1 MIRLAFTIALSHLL
15 SRRRQTLVSLLGVTL
30 GVAFFLA
37 VSSLMQGSD
46 NDFIKRLVD
55 NSPHVTVYD
64 EFREVRPQPALLS
77 FPDAVVEIRSV
88 KPRTEVRGIRQYKEK
103 LALIA
108 DFPRVRVA
116 PVLVGQAIVTFAG
129 KDLGATI
136 NGVVPDLMLKVSTI
150 EEHFVAGSLETLAAN
165 PNGIVIGTGLA
176 DKFGVRIGRN
186 LTITS
191 PVGVVRTMKI
201 VGLFRT
207 GNAAYD
213 DGQAFVLLKR
223 SQELL
228 NRPNIANRLILKLE
242 DPDLSPSVASAVETA
257 IGYKSQSWQEAGQ
270 DIMSLLKVRRIMM
283 YSVVGAILIVAS
295 FGIYNV
301 ISTVVLEKTR
311 DIAIMKS
318 IGFHARDVLLI
329 FLIEG
334 AAVGIAGSLF
344 GTGLGFAMMLGLS
357 RVEIKTPFNTEP
369 TSLPLDW
376 GLFPVALG
384 IGFAMASSLA
394 AAFLPARKG
403 AGVHPVDILR
413 GAA

>member
-1 MIRLAFTIALSHLL
+1 MKLALSIALSHLL

-37 VSSLMQGSD
+37 VSALMQGSD

-64 EFREVRPQPALLS
+64 EFREPRPQPALLA
-77 FPDAVVEIRSV
+77 FPDALAEIRSV

-103 LALIA
+103 LIFIA
-108 DFPRVRVA
+108 AIPHVRAA
-116 PVLVGQAIVTFAG
+116 PVLVGQAIITFAG

-136 NGVVPDLMLKVSTI
+136 NGIIPDLMKNVSTI
-150 EEHFVAGSLETLAAN
+150 EEHLIAGSLDTLATN
-165 PNGIVIGTGLA
+165 PDGIVLGTGLA
-176 DKFGVRIGRN
+176 DKFRIGMGKN
-186 LTITS
+186 VTVTS
-191 PVGVVRTMKI
+191 PVGAVRTMKV

-213 DGQAFVLLKR
+213 EGQVFVLLKR
-223 SQELL
+223 SQNLL
-228 NRPNIANRLILKLE
+228 NRPNIANRFILQL
-242 DPDLSPSVASAVETA
+242 DNPNDSPEAAKIVEA
-257 IGYKSQSWQEAGQ
+257 GVGYKSQSWQEANQ
-270 DIMSLLKVRRIMM
+270 DLISLLKVRKVIM

-318 IGFHARDVLLI
+318 MGFHARNILFI

-334 AAVGIAGSLF
+334 AIVGVLGSVL
-344 GTGLGFAMMLGLS
+344 GTTLGFSMMAALS
-357 RVEIKTPFNTEP
+357 RVEVKTPFNTEP
-369 TSLPLDW
+369 TPLPLDW
-376 GLFPVALG
+376 GWTPVALG
-384 IGFAMASSLA
+384 IGFAMASALMA
-394 AAFLPARKG
+394 AYLPARKG
-403 AGVHPVDILR
+403 ARVHPVDILR

>member
-1 MIRLAFTIALSHLL
+1 MKLALSIALSHLL

-64 EFREVRPQPALLS
+64 EFREPRPQPVLQA
-77 FPDAVVEIRSV
+77 FPDALIEIRSV

-103 LALIA
+103 LAFITTI
-108 DFPRVRVA
+108 PHVRVA
-116 PVLVGQAIVTFAG
+116 PALVGQAIITFAG

-136 NGVVPDLMLKVSTI
+136 NGVVPDLMKHVSTI
-150 EEHFVAGSLETLAAN
+150 EEHLIAGSLDTLATN
-165 PNGIVIGTGLA
+165 PDGIVLGTGLA
-176 DKFGVRIGRN
+176 DKFRIGMGKN
-186 LTITS
+186 VTVTS
-191 PVGVVRTMKI
+191 PVGAVRSMKV

-213 DGQAFVLLKR
+213 EGQVFVLLKR
-223 SQELL
+223 SQNLL
-228 NRPNIANRLILKLE
+228 NRPNIANRFIMQL
-242 DPDLSPSVASAVETA
+242 DNPDDSPEAAKIVEA
-257 IGYKSQSWQEAGQ
+257 GVGYKSQSWQEANQ
-270 DIMSLLKVRRIMM
+270 DLISLLNVRRVIT
-283 YSVVGAILIVAS
+283 YSIVAALLIVAS

-318 IGFHARDVLLI
+318 MGFHARNILFI

-334 AAVGIAGSLF
+334 AIVGVIGSLL
-344 GTGLGFAMMLGLS
+344 GTALGFFMMAALS

-369 TSLPLDW
+369 TPIPLDW
-376 GLFPVALG
+376 GWTPVALG

-403 AGVHPVDILR
+403 ARVHPVDILR